1 MVGFCVVLYL
11 FLGILNFCMLDD
23 VFNDVFNDINIL
35 FEKRW
40 LRILFRLSWIFIW
53 PLYILFAI
61 LSLIGLAMFTFF
73 EKLVK

>member
-1 MVGFCVVLYL
+1 MVVFCVVLYL